1 MRTNKILEEMLEK
14 YTEIAQKYVHEKK
27 GWTPDEYKLRFI
39 YLDTR
44 KKIVLFNCTHHQAI
58 TENRMM
64 RLREGK
70 ARQGVHPTLEFSF
83 LIDTVDF
90 SVQEN
95 NLDMKFRHATED

>member
-1 MRTNKILEEMLEK
+1 MRINKISEEMFEK

-27 GWTPDEYKLRFI
+27 GWTPDEYRLRFI

-58 TENRMM
+58 IENRMM

-70 ARQGVHPTLEFSF
+70 ARQGIHPTLEFSF

-90 SVQEN
+90 SVEEN
-95 NLDMKFRHATED
+95 NLGMKFRHATED